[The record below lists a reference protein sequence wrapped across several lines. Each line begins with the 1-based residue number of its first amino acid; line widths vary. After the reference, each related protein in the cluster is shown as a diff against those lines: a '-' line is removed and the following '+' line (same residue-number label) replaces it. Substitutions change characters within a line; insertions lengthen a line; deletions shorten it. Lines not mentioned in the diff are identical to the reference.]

1 MWRVDIGE
9 PGLPTFQTHWRLIS
23 IQTFLINCYF
33 CTFWRV
39 REWISWHLSLR
50 IRYFLCVANKCKDPT
65 CLCYELSYVPNHD
78 PESFS
83 SLIILCVPEKQV
95 LRSGHGHLERLPR
108 RGPDPD
114 KPFALLPLQHHR
126 ESQEPIFEIKLMHKI
141 QRLCHME

>member
-1 MWRVDIGE
+1 MI
-9 PGLPTFQTHWRLIS
+9 
-23 IQTFLINCYF
+23 FLG
-33 CTFWRV
+33 
-39 REWISWHLSLR
+39 
-50 IRYFLCVANKCKDPT
+50 
-65 CLCYELSYVPNHD
+65 VPNHD

-126 ESQEPIFEIKLMHKI
+126 ESQEPIFEIKLMHKDSKTFPHGVKLFLI
-141 QRLCHME
+141 ETTNV